1 MDLDRARDFIR
12 ENHHAVLATRKRD
25 GAAQLSPVLVNLDGE
40 GRAIISS
47 RETAIKVKNLRRD
60 PFAQLCVMNDR
71 FFGEWIAADGTAE
84 VLSLPEAMD
93 PLIDY
98 FKRFPDENP
107 DWEDYRERMRRQKR
121 VLIRIELERAG
132 PDRQG

>member
-1 MDLDRARDFIR
+1 MELAEAREFMR
-12 ENHHAVLATRKRD
+12 SNHRGVLAARKP
-25 GAAQLSPVLVNLDGE
+25 GGGIHQSPILVTVDDH

-47 RETAIKVKNLRRD
+47 RETAYKVKYLRRD
-60 PFAQLCVMNDR
+60 PWVQLCVFTEA
-71 FFGEWIAADGTAE
+71 FFGRWIFAEGSAD

-98 FKRFPDENP
+98 YKRFPDDNP
-107 DWEDYRERMRRQKR
+107 PWDEYRERMRQEKR
-121 VLIRIELERAG
+121 VLIRITLDHAG

>member
-1 MDLDRARDFIR
+1 MELEEAREFMR
-12 ENHHAVLATRKRD
+12 SNHRGVLAARKP
-25 GAAQLSPVLVNLDGE
+25 GGGIHQSPILVTVDDN

-47 RETAIKVKNLRRD
+47 RETAYKVKYLRRD
-60 PFAQLCVMNDR
+60 PWVQLCVFTEA
-71 FFGEWIAADGTAE
+71 FFGRWIFAEGSAD

-98 FKRFPDENP
+98 YKRFPDDNP
-107 DWEDYRERMRRQKR
+107 PWDEYRERMRHEKR
-121 VLIRIELERAG
+121 VLIRITLDHAG